1 MESGC
6 DDVVHKPFKDHEI
19 FEPMA
24 RLLDIKYLYKDMGEE
39 VVQKERITLTQEMLN
54 DLPGELLQELR
65 QTTLALKR
73 EAIFA
78 VIERIEPLA
87 PDTAEGLRILMDNFQ
102 VGLIRDLLGDNYEK

>member
-39 VVQKERITLTQEMLN
+39 VIQKERITLTQEMLN

-65 QTTLALKR
+65 ETALALNR
-73 EAIFA
+73 EAA
-78 VIERIEPLA
+78 LGVIARIADQA
-87 PDTAEGLRILMDNFQ
+87 PEVATGLKELVDNYQ
-102 VGLIRDLLGDNYEK
+102 MVELRDLLGKVRNE